1 MKDGFEEKHYKV
13 MATAVQ
19 VEITVTEN
27 GEGTEDRVGIETDQ
41 SPAGNEEGDE
51 KGKEELKGTEVL
63 NLGAQKGGAAI
74 T

>member
-27 GEGTEDRVGIETDQ
+27 RDGTEDRVGIETDL

-51 KGKEELKGTEVL
+51 RVERH
-63 NLGAQKGGAAI
+63 
-74 T
+74 